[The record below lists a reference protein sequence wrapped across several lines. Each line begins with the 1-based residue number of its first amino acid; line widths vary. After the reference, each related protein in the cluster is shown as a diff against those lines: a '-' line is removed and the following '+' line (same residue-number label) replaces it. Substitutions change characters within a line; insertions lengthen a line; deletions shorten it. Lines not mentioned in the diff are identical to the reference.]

1 MRVYRVGNMVKTST
15 NMHGRGTSYKTFIT
29 LQYPPSREETKPSD
43 TSCPSSSPSPPSH
56 TSPPPLHTN
65 TSNSSPKLLI
75 HRDQRTTTMTT
86 TYILPHLP
94 PHKIHITHLPSLSP
108 AAFKTFQQE
117 LTSPNT
123 TPSNEY
129 AFLDASAILST
140 THLLAAVFQAVRN
153 ELVSGKR
160 RTRNVHSEVVY
171 CLGGNNN
178 VCFFALLCWRE
189 RRVGGWADRNVG
201 GVD

>member
-1 MRVYRVGNMVKTST
+1 
-15 NMHGRGTSYKTFIT
+15 
-29 LQYPPSREETKPSD
+29 
-43 TSCPSSSPSPPSH
+43 
-56 TSPPPLHTN
+56 
-65 TSNSSPKLLI
+65 
-75 HRDQRTTTMTT
+75 MTT
-86 TYILPHLP
+86 TYTLPHLP
-94 PHKIHITHLPSLSP
+94 PHKIHITHLPSLPP

-117 LTSPNT
+117 LTSPAA
-123 TPSNEY
+123 TPSSEY

-178 VCFFALLCWRE
+178 VFWCH
-189 RRVGGWADRNVG
+189 GGDEGRYCCQDCAWEG
-201 GVD
+201 GVLVWGGGSGGEYSESDRRGGCYGGL

>member
-1 MRVYRVGNMVKTST
+1 
-15 NMHGRGTSYKTFIT
+15 
-29 LQYPPSREETKPSD
+29 
-43 TSCPSSSPSPPSH
+43 
-56 TSPPPLHTN
+56 
-65 TSNSSPKLLI
+65 
-75 HRDQRTTTMTT
+75 MTT
-86 TYILPHLP
+86 TYTLPHLP
-94 PHKIHITHLPSLSP
+94 PHKIHITHLPSLPP
-108 AAFKTFQQE
+108 AAFKTFQRE
-117 LTSPNT
+117 LTSSDT

-178 VCFFALLCWRE
+178 VCFAPPRCAGE
-189 RRVGGWADRNVG
+189 KGGADGNVG

>member
-1 MRVYRVGNMVKTST
+1 MGAYCVGSIVKTST
-15 NMHGRGTSYKTFIT
+15 NMHGRGTSYCAR
-29 LQYPPSREETKPSD
+29 PPSLHPPSKEETKPSD
-43 TSCPSSSPSPPSH
+43 TSWLAFSSLPPPSH

-65 TSNSSPKLLI
+65 MIQVHNSSPKLLI
-75 HRDQRTTTMTT
+75 YRNQQTTTMTT

-94 PHKIHITHLPSLSP
+94 PHKIHVTHLPSLPS

-117 LTSPNT
+117 LTSSNT

-129 AFLDASAILST
+129 TFLDASAILST

-178 VCFFALLCWRE
+178 VCFCFVVLERE
-189 RRVGGWADRNVG
+189 KGG
-201 GVD
+201 